1 LTPGMWDP
9 TFKEKGPFTGYVN
22 SLFDIYQLP
31 NVFISDEPIPDYV
44 GSEVSG
50 PPSYV
55 DYD

>member
-1 LTPGMWDP
+1 MWDP